1 MKKILACAFAIALF
15 LPAQKIT
22 AQDSA
27 AMMQAWQNYMMP
39 GEHHKRL
46 AKEAGTWDVAVSSWM
61 DPAQPPVKS
70 KAKYEVIM
78 ILNGLYQKGTLTGN
92 IMGMPFTGQSLAGYD
107 NAKKMYV
114 LNWIDN
120 LSSGMVNMTG
130 SYNEKEKTMSFSG
143 MQTDPMTGKNVDIR
157 EEIKYHSPDHYTMTM
172 YGPGMDGKE
181 MKMMEAVYKKRK
193 KK

>member
-1 MKKILACAFAIALF
+1 MKKICSFAFAIVLLF
-15 LPAQKIT
+15 AAKTVT

-27 AMMQAWQNYMMP
+27 AMMQAWMNFMTP

-46 AKEAGTWDVAVSSWM
+46 AKEVGTWDVEISSWM
-61 DPAQPPVKS
+61 DPAQPPTKS
-70 KAKYEVIM
+70 KAKYVVSM
-78 ILNGLYQKGTLTGN
+78 TMNNLFQVGSLTGN

-114 LNWIDN
+114 LTWIDN

-130 SYNEKEKTMSFSG
+130 SYNEKEKSMNFSG
-143 MQTDPMTGKNVDIR
+143 TQTDPLTGNNVNIR
-157 EEIKYHSPDHYTMTM
+157 EEIKYHSGDHYTMTM

-181 MKMMEAVYKKRK
+181 MKMMEAVYKKK
-193 KK
+193 K